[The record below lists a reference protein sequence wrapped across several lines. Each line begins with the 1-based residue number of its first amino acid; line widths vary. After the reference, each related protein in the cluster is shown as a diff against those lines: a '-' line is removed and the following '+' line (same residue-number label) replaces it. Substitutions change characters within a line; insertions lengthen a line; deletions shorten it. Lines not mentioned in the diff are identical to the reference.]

1 MGALANLIKRV
12 TKRQFQMAR
21 TVEEVSEV
29 LDRTV
34 AFATGENPYL
44 SESDVEEIAATI
56 PVVEPVT
63 EVDTASETVPEPE
76 TAPDEAQDLSKLT
89 KAELLALC
97 EERGIEAD
105 PSMTKAQILEALGA

>member
-34 AFATGENPYL
+34 AFATGDNPYL

-56 PVVEPVT
+56 PDVEPVEEAET
-63 EVDTASETVPEPE
+63 VSETVTEPE
-76 TAPDEAQDLSKLT
+76 EEQDLSKLT
-89 KAELLALC
+89 KSELLAIC

-105 PSMTKAQILEALGA
+105 SSMTKAQILEALGV